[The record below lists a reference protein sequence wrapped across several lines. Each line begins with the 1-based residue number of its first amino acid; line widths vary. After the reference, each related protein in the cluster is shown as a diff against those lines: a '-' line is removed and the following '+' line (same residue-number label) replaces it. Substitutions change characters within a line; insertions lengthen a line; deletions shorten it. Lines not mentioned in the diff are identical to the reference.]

1 MAPTH
6 SLLTV
11 ALALLVVLSGIP
23 LVTAAEGQ
31 VIGRPDI
38 SLSVPDNRVAPGEA
52 TTIRVLVV
60 NDGVIV
66 RGGPERF
73 TARVTTAR
81 ATTLD
86 IGDVQGLDIETESVA
101 IGQVP
106 EGVAGPVE
114 IDVTVP
120 EFVPPG
126 RYELPV
132 TVSYT
137 YTGTVTYDEEA
148 PNDNPQF
155 SDRSVTRR
163 LSIPIV
169 VENQARFR
177 VTSVETG
184 VQIGDNGT
192 MAVAVTNVGTDPA
205 REASVRLASAN
216 SDLSFGG
223 VASAES
229 FVGTWAPGETKTVTY
244 PISFVDDAEL
254 RDYTLTGEV
263 TYTDTDGIVRTSN
276 ELRTSVRPL
285 AEQSFS
291 LANVSSTLRVNYEGT
306 VEGTVTNEGPAPIS
320 DAVVVFQPASANFD
334 ASETEFAIPDLA
346 AGESADFAFDIE
358 VSSAADPGSRQL
370 SFLVRYENEDG
381 DARTSDRLT
390 ARIEVDAE
398 RDPFVVEAS
407 ESTLT
412 AGDSGRLTLT
422 VTNAEE
428 ETLSDISA
436 KLFVDDPISSSDDEA
451 FIDSLEPGESR
462 EITFQISTSGS
473 TFAKDYPVSVDFE
486 YDREDGTTQVSDSFR
501 LPVTVEESS
510 GGGLPFGLIIGVGA
524 IVLVGAAIVV
534 VRRR

>member
-1 MAPTH
+1 MAPTR

-11 ALALLVVLSGIP
+11 VVALLVVLSALP
-23 LVTAAEGQ
+23 LASAVENQ
-31 VIGRPDI
+31 VIGRPDL

-52 TTIRVLVV
+52 TTLRVAVV

-73 TARVTTAR
+73 TERVTTAR

-86 IGDVQGLDIETESVA
+86 VGEVRGLDVETESVA
-101 IGQVP
+101 VGQVP
-106 EGVAGPVE
+106 EGVVGPVE
-114 IDVTVP
+114 IDLTVP

-137 YTGTVTYDEEA
+137 YTGTVTYDEA
-148 PNDNPQF
+148 TPNDNPRF
-155 SDRSVTRR
+155 NDRSVTRR
-163 LSIPIV
+163 LTIPIV
-169 VENQARFR
+169 VEDQARFR
-177 VTSVETG
+177 VVGVDTG
-184 VQIGDNGT
+184 VQVGTNGT
-192 MAVAVTNVGTDPA
+192 MAVSVRNVGTDPA
-205 REASVRLASAN
+205 REASVGLTSAN

-223 VASAES
+223 VATAES
-229 FVGTWAPGETKTVTY
+229 FVGTWRPGETRTVTF
-244 PISFVDDAEL
+244 PVAIAADAER
-254 RDYTLTGEV
+254 RDYTLTGAV

-291 LANVSSTLRVNYEGT
+291 LADVSSSLRVNYEGT
-306 VEGTVTNEGPAPIS
+306 VEGTVTNGGPSPIS
-320 DAVVVFQPASANFD
+320 DAVVVLRPASANFD

-346 AGESADFAFDIE
+346 AGESADFAFDVE

-370 SFLVRYENEDG
+370 SFAVRYESEDG
-381 DARTSDRLT
+381 DTRTSDPLT
-390 ARIEVDAE
+390 ARIQVDAE
-398 RDPFVVEAS
+398 RDPFTVEADDAA
-407 ESTLT
+407 LA

-422 VTNAEE
+422 VTNTED
-428 ETLSDISA
+428 ETLSDVSA

-451 FIDSLEPGESR
+451 FIDALEPGESA
-462 EITFQISTSGS
+462 EVTFQISTAGS

-501 LPVTVEESS
+501 LPVTVEESA
-510 GGGLPFGLIIGVGA
+510 GGGLPLGLIVGVGA
-524 IVLVGAAIVV
+524 VVLIGAAVVV

>member
-1 MAPTH
+1 MALIR

-11 ALALLVVLSGIP
+11 VLAFLVVLSGVP
-23 LVTAAEGQ
+23 LAAAAENQ
-31 VIGRPDI
+31 VIGRPDL
-38 SLSVPDNRVAPGEA
+38 SLSVPDNRVVPGEA

-60 NDGVIV
+60 NDGVLV

-73 TARVTTAR
+73 TTRVTTAR

-86 IGDVQGLDIETESVA
+86 IGDLQGLDIETESVA
-101 IGQVP
+101 VGQVP
-106 EGVAGPVE
+106 EGVVGPVD

-155 SDRSVTRR
+155 NDRSVTRR
-163 LSIPIV
+163 LSVPVV
-169 VENQARFR
+169 VEGQARFR
-177 VTSVETG
+177 VVGVESG
-184 VQIGDNGT
+184 VQVGDNGT
-192 MAVAVTNVGTDPA
+192 MAVSVRNVGTEPA
-205 REASVRLASAN
+205 REASVQLTSAN

-223 VASAES
+223 VTTAES
-229 FVGTWAPGETKTVTY
+229 FVGSWAPGETKTATFPVNL
-244 PISFVDDAEL
+244 VADAEL
-254 RDYTLTGEV
+254 RDYTLTGAV

-291 LANVSSTLRVNYEGT
+291 LSDVSSTLRVNFEGT
-306 VEGTVTNEGPAPIS
+306 IEGTVTNDGPAPVS
-320 DAVVVFQPASANFD
+320 DAVVVFRPASANFD
-334 ASETEFAIPDLA
+334 AGETEYAIPDLA
-346 AGESADFAFDIE
+346 VGESADFAFDVE

-370 SFLVRYENEDG
+370 SFAVEYENEDG
-381 DARTSDRLT
+381 DTRTSDPLT
-390 ARIEVDAE
+390 TRIQVAAE
-398 RDPFVVEAS
+398 RDPFTVEAS
-407 ESTLT
+407 ESRLT

-436 KLFVDDPISSSDDEA
+436 KLFVDDPISTSDDEA
-451 FIDSLEPGESR
+451 FVDALEPGESA
-462 EITFQISTSGS
+462 EITFQISTAGS
-473 TFAKDYPVSVDFE
+473 TFAKDYPVAVDFE
-486 YDREDGTTQVSDSFR
+486 YDREDGTTQVSDSLR

-510 GGGLPFGLIIGVGA
+510 RGGFPLGLVVGVGA
-524 IVLVGAAIVV
+524 IVLLGAAVVV